1 MEYVVQ
7 FIIVEGELMD
17 IALSGRKYT
26 LSNNHKSDPTYELLD
41 RVLVPPDWEG
51 KYPLVTTLA
60 LNRVLLDHTPLLIKT
75 GEKPKHSAIFR
86 FENCW
91 FLRPDL
97 KRIILINGIKII
109 KEGILKMI
117 GKTECVI

>member
-17 IALSGRKYT
+17 IALSGKKYI
-26 LSNNHKSDPTYELLD
+26 LSNNHKSDPNYELLD
-41 RVLVPPDWEG
+41 RVLVSPAWEG

-75 GEKPKHSAIFR
+75 GENPKHSAIFR
-86 FENCW
+86 FEKN
-91 FLRPDL
+91 
-97 KRIILINGIKII
+97 NSN
-109 KEGILKMI
+109 
-117 GKTECVI
+117 